1 MQSLGLRCLAA
12 LIRIMN
18 ILTILMIM
26 TIIMII
32 KIIVMELKIRSTAF
46 SDIDDTYDNDD
57 TLSQA
62 PRRNSCNENDEN
74 LQQLCSVQ

>member
-1 MQSLGLRCLAA
+1 
-12 LIRIMN
+12 
-18 ILTILMIM
+18 
-26 TIIMII
+26 
-32 KIIVMELKIRSTAF
+32 MELKIRSTAF
-46 SDIDDTYDNDD
+46 SDSDDTDDIDDTYDNGD